1 MPLSLGYKYG
11 TSHSLE
17 PHDTEEPSRG
27 NRESSVFA
35 VVDSQM
41 ETGGRFLLVVALIAA
56 IYSGSNAQ
64 VTTRNIQDQLYLV
77 ISPTGTVVPP

>member
-1 MPLSLGYKYG
+1 MPLSLGYKYR

-17 PHDTEEPSRG
+17 PHNTEEPLRE
-27 NRESSVFA
+27 NKESSVLA

-56 IYSGSNAQ
+56 IFSGSNAQ
-64 VTTRNIQDQLYLV
+64 VTTRNIRDQLYLV
-77 ISPTGTVVPP
+77 ISPTRTVVPP